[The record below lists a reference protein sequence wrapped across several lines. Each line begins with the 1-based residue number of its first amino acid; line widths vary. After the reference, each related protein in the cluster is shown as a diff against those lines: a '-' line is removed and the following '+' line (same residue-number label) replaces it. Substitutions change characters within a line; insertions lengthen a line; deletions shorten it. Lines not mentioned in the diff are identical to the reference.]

1 MRRLDEERTTGIS
14 DRGDGGAATILIVDD
29 QESNLRLLER
39 VLTNAGYSSFV
50 STSDPLKAVDLY
62 VQYRPDLVVLDLH
75 MPQLDGLG
83 VLERLNAHVPA
94 DAYVPVLVLTGD
106 LSPTSKQRALSAGAK
121 DFLGKPFDPLEVVLR
136 IKNLL
141 EARSLYVTLQRQ
153 NDVLEDKVAQR
164 RIELE
169 DAQLEIL
176 ERLGRTAEFRD
187 DDTMQHTQRVGAISA
202 RIAEVLGLPST
213 LARTLRL
220 AAPLHDI
227 GKIGVPDNILL
238 KLGKLTEQEYDVIK
252 THTTIGARIL
262 SGSSHLLLQ
271 MAEQIAQTHHERWD
285 GNGYLTGLKGEDIP
299 LVSRIVAVADVFD
312 ALTHQRPYK
321 DPWPVDEAL
330 KEIESQSGLQFDPD
344 VVAALRQVVE
354 EEQQARETAEEGPR
368 GREVVPKA

>member
-368 GREVVPKA
+368 GREIVPKA

>member
-1 MRRLDEERTTGIS
+1 MAHLPGTN
-14 DRGDGGAATILIVDD
+14 ATILIVDD
-29 QESNLRLLER
+29 QDSNLRLLER
-39 VLTNAGYSSFV
+39 VLSNAGYSSFI
-50 STSDPLKAVDLY
+50 STTDPMKAVDLY
-62 VQYRPDLVVLDLH
+62 TQYRPDLVVLDLH
-75 MPQLDGLG
+75 MPMLDGLG
-83 VLERLNAHVPA
+83 VLEQLNAHMPSGT
-94 DAYVPVLVLTGD
+94 YVPVLVLTGD
-106 LSPTSKQRALSAGAK
+106 LSTTSKQRALSAGAK

-136 IKNLL
+136 IRNLL
-141 EARSLYVTLQRQ
+141 EARSLYVELQRQ

-176 ERLGRTAEFRD
+176 ERLARTAEFRD

-202 RIAEVLGLPST
+202 RIAEALALPDH
-213 LARTLRL
+213 LVQTLRL

-238 KLGKLTEQEYDVIK
+238 KLGKLTESEYDVIK

-271 MAEQIAQTHHERWD
+271 MAEQIALTHHERWD
-285 GNGYLTGLKGEDIP
+285 GHGYLSGVAGHDIP

-321 DPWPVDEAL
+321 DPWPVEEAL
-330 KEIESQSGLQFDPD
+330 REIESQSGVQFDPA
-344 VVAALRQVVE
+344 VVDALRQVVRQD
-354 EEQQARETAEEGPR
+354 EQCIEASESADME
-368 GREVVPKA
+368 